1 MESRFGSDVRRGL
14 ESRGHQ
20 LNLMPDWGAQGS
32 EMMIKVDPNTG
43 ALHGAADPRR
53 DGYAIGW

>member
-1 MESRFGSDVRRGL
+1 MHG
-14 ESRGHQ
+14 
-20 LNLMPDWGAQGS
+20 WGASGS
-32 EMMIKVDPNTG
+32 EMMIQVDEDTG

>member
-1 MESRFGSDVRRGL
+1 MSPGSRIRRWTVCGCGGHTL
-14 ESRGHQ
+14 EVMHG
-20 LNLMPDWGAQGS
+20 WGASGS
-32 EMMIKVDPNTG
+32 EMMIQVNQDTG